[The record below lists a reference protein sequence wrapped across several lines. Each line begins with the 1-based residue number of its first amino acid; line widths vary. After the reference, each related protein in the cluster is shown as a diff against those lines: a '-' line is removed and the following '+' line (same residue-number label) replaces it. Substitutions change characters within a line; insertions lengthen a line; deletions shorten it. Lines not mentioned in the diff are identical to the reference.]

1 MIGVVLLTLLVFA
14 LVGQAAWLASD
25 AMRDREP
32 ALSDAAKRIVDYSRI
47 TWETPEV
54 DATSILRR
62 QRLSRFSWLE
72 KLLGRFDLAHR
83 LSRDLRGAGLHVQA
97 GEFLFIQ
104 LVMTTVAGFA
114 AFLALQ
120 SIYGGIAPAAGAA
133 LLGFVAPMVWLR
145 GKRAKRLTQFEAE
158 LPDTLDLL
166 AGSLRAGFSTPDA
179 IEIIARENT
188 GVSAEEFAEV
198 VQELN
203 LGADL
208 DAALGR
214 LIERMP
220 SEDARLL
227 ISAIAVQRRTG
238 GNLVDVIKQLART
251 LRDRRRLRDDIR
263 VLTTQPRVSG
273 YVVGAIPPVM
283 VAVLYFLAPK
293 SFNILITDPTGRM
306 ALVASAVLVV
316 LGLFLS
322 ARISKIDV

>member
-1 MIGVVLLTLLVFA
+1 VIGAVLLTLLVFA
-14 LVGQAAWLASD
+14 LVGQAAWLATD
-25 AMRDREP
+25 IVRDREP
-32 ALSDAAKRIVDYSRI
+32 AVSEAAKRLIDYTTI
-47 TWETPEV
+47 AWEAPAV

-62 QRLSRFSWLE
+62 QRLSRVPWLDA
-72 KLLGRFDLAHR
+72 LLQRFDLAQK
-83 LSRDLRGAGLHVQA
+83 LSRDLRGAGVHMQA
-97 GEFLFIQ
+97 AEFLFIQ
-104 LVMTTVAGFA
+104 LTITTLAGLA

-120 SIYGGIAPAAGAA
+120 GVLGGVGPAAGAA

-145 GKRAKRLTQFEAE
+145 GKRAGRLKQFEAE

-166 AGSLRAGFSTPDA
+166 AGSLRAGYSTPDA
-179 IEIIARENT
+179 LQIIARENIS
-188 GVSAEEFAEV
+188 VSAEEFGEV

-208 DAALGR
+208 DAALNR

-251 LRDRRRLRDDIR
+251 LRERRKLRDDIR

-273 YVVGAIPPVM
+273 YVVAAIPPIM
-283 VAVLYFLAPK
+283 VAALYLASRK
-293 SFNILITDPTGRM
+293 SFDILVTDPVGRG
-306 ALVASAVLVV
+306 ALVGSFVLVV
-316 LGLFLS
+316 VGLVLS
-322 ARISKIDV
+322 RKISQVDV

>member
-1 MIGVVLLTLLVFA
+1 VIGVVLLTLLVFA
-14 LVGQAAWLASD
+14 LIGQAAWLATD
-25 AMRDREP
+25 AVRDREP
-32 ALSDAAKRIVDYSRI
+32 ATTDAAKRIIDYTRV
-47 TWETPEV
+47 TWETQEV

-62 QRLSRFSWLE
+62 QRLSRFPWLE
-72 KLLGRFDLAHR
+72 NLLQRLDLAQR
-83 LSRDLRGAGLHVQA
+83 LSRDLRGAGLRIQA
-97 GEFLFIQ
+97 AEFLFIQ
-104 LVMTTVAGFA
+104 LVITTLAGFA
-114 AFLALQ
+114 AFLTLQ
-120 SIYGGIAPAAGAA
+120 SILGGIAPAAGAA
-133 LLGFVAPMVWLR
+133 LLGFVVPMVWLR
-145 GKRAKRLTQFEAE
+145 GKRATRLKQFEAE

-188 GVSAEEFAEV
+188 GVGAEEFSEV

-208 DAALGR
+208 DAALAR

-251 LRDRRRLRDDIR
+251 LRERRRLRDEIR
-263 VLTTQPRVSG
+263 VLTTQPRISG

-283 VAVLYFLAPK
+283 VVAMYFLNRK
-293 SFNILITDPTGRM
+293 GFDILITEPTGRM
-306 ALVASAVLVV
+306 ALLGSGLLVL
-316 LGLFLS
+316 LGLFLTN
-322 ARISKIDV
+322 RISKVDV